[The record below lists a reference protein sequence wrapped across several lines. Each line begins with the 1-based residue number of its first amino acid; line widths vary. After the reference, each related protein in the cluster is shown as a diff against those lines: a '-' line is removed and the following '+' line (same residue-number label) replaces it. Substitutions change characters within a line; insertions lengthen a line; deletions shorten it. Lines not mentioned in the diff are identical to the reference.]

1 MGDGVIGYILRTD
14 FSAKINLSESDK
26 IVDYAMFNS
35 QLIESAQGI
44 AEAMGINGAE
54 QVIVSGTML
63 KLSVK
68 SLAIPKLVFLS
79 KTKACPKSVQPLFLK
94 HFSESS

>member
-54 QVIVSGTML
+54 QVIVSGNNVKTVC
-63 KLSVK
+63 KISGNTKTCVFIKNK
-68 SLAIPKLVFLS
+68 SLP
-79 KTKACPKSVQPLFLK
+79 
-94 HFSESS
+94 